1 MVTTDQITAM
11 HAELS
16 PFLLRRAKRDVETS
30 LPSKVHWTSGSVYD
44 TCVEGEYIYI
54 YMYLRARPR
63 LF

>member
-30 LPSKVHWTSGSVYD
+30 LPSKVHGLLA
-44 TCVEGEYIYI
+44 EY
-54 YMYLRARPR
+54 LLGA
-63 LF
+63 